1 MGRCCDTIVHYLGPV
16 LRWFY
21 HPNQKIR
28 VYELHNRL
36 MYLHCIISLCY
47 LAIAI
52 LRSVS
57 NIWNMK
63 HWNMKQQWFIFL
75 MSNRECL
82 NEAGGEPWYMCADRD
97 SVDKKIPYLNFS
109 IIAPWMLSIS
119 ALVTARLHCHMAKH
133 MAYEYYKQSGLVKTD
148 RSPGSNS
155 ESKYTLKSGVTR
167 DYLDSEHVF
176 MNGIKILYWMEYSIT
191 APLITA
197 VVLYYS
203 GVIEVRTHLIC
214 LASQAT
220 LMICGYALDALRHIK
235 NKLDAPRQK
244 VQKEDTEKSKVDP
257 EWDQKFI
264 PYAYHHIMAV
274 GTINMLTV
282 WLPPFVQL
290 FTADRSPPV
299 FVYSLVVIEFALF
312 GLFGVA
318 QAYYTYGWKWKCCCS
333 CQAPNDDPRDDPPD
347 DRTVSENETF
357 AWLSA
362 VSKVSLAIIFMCF
375 L

>member
-1 MGRCCDTIVHYLGPV
+1 MNYLGPV
-16 LRWFY
+16 LRWLY

-36 MYLHCIISLCY
+36 VYLHLIISVCY
-47 LAIAI
+47 LAIAV

-57 NIWNMK
+57 NSWTMKHWIMK
-63 HWNMKQQWFIFL
+63 HWNMKQQWLIFL

-119 ALVTARLHCHMAKH
+119 AMVTACLHCHMRKH

-148 RSPGSNS
+148 RGPPGSNS
-155 ESKYTLKSGVTR
+155 ESRYILEGEVTC

-214 LASQAT
+214 FASQAT
-220 LMICGYALDALRHIK
+220 LMMCGYALDALRQIK
-235 NKLDAPRQK
+235 NKLDALR
-244 VQKEDTEKSKVDP
+244 QKEDTEKSP
-257 EWDQKFI
+257 EWEQKFI
-264 PYAYHHIMAV
+264 PRAFHHIMAV

-290 FTADRSPPV
+290 FTADRSPPE
-299 FVYSLVVIEFALF
+299 FVYILVVVEFALF

-318 QAYYTYGWKWKCCCS
+318 QAYYTYGWKWKWKCCCS
-333 CQAPNDDPRDDPPD
+333 CPAPLYPQDDPPD
-347 DRTVSENETF
+347 DRIVSENETF

-362 VSKVSLAIIFMCF
+362 LSKVSLAVLFMGF